1 MGSSSYDIRFQPPAA
16 VKALKEKMQPLMK
29 QKDWAKAME
38 VADFRFYT
46 GLEFPLGDQDYYLH
60 YASAYGEELANR
72 VCVCYVNYIEQLGK
86 GALQDLD
93 HARSYYNN
101 FINCLNY
108 AEFLRKTFPEND
120 SALNCLAYLTYM
132 LVNESGLTLFNA
144 AKKIGE
150 KSMEE
155 KANLLRRTSYTQT
168 RDLHLELINRH
179 PEDLRAKQRLK
190 KLTE

>member
-1 MGSSSYDIRFQPPAA
+1 MGSSGYDIRFQPPGA

-29 QKDWAKAME
+29 QKEWAKAME
-38 VADFRFYT
+38 AADFRFYK
-46 GLEFPLGDQDYYLH
+46 GLEFPLSDHDYYLH
-60 YASAYGEELANR
+60 YVGAYGEELANR
-72 VCVCYVNYIEQLGK
+72 ICVCYVNYIEQLGK

-93 HARSYYNN
+93 HARAYFNN
-101 FINCLNY
+101 FINCLGY
-108 AEFLRKTFPEND
+108 AEFLYKTFPEND
-120 SALNCLAYLTYM
+120 SSLNSLAYLAFM

-155 KANLLRRTSYTQT
+155 KANTLRRTSYTMA

-190 KLTE
+190 KLTA